1 VSSETGR
8 FDISGLMPG
17 TYWLDETKAPEGHSL
32 LARPAAFTIDSSGR
46 VALVNAASDPDVTVV
61 GDVLTVHDAKA
72 VSLPFTGGVGS
83 GLVAGLGATVLAAAI
98 AAAVLIRRRT
108 PRTA

>member
-1 VSSETGR
+1 
-8 FDISGLMPG
+8 
-17 TYWLDETKAPEGHSL
+17 
-32 LARPAAFTIDSSGR
+32 
-46 VALVNAASDPDVTVV
+46 VV

-72 VSLPFTGGVGS
+72 VSLPFTGGVGF